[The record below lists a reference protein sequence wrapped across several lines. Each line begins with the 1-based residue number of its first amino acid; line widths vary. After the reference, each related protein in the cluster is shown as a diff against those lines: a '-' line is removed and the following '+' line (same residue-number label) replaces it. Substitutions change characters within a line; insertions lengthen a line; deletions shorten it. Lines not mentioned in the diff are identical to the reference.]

1 MRVELTVV
9 AAALTLAGC
18 SSWGGFKTADAR
30 EAGAC
35 LGRECMQRERA
46 ACAQGD
52 RAECRYPHAGPPP
65 VVAAAEDRLER
76 SGWKKK

>member
-1 MRVELTVV
+1 MRLELTVIAV
-9 AAALTLAGC
+9 SLTLAGC
-18 SSWGGFKTADAR
+18 GSWSGIRTAEAPQ
-30 EAGAC
+30 AGAC

-46 ACAQGD
+46 ACSQGD
-52 RAECRYPHAGPPP
+52 LSQCRYPHGGPPP